1 MGVSKGR
8 RLQGKVIF
16 CTSSCCLFTVIII
29 LLTTSIVCFGRR
41 FAVVGGRVAT
51 GEGLLNR
58 IIGTS
63 LQRRGVTSCKSSST
77 RARYSAF
84 VSATTI
90 KPSFSRASSTSTSN
104 DTPDNN
110 MESSATEHMPS
121 ELCSE
126 EDTCT
131 QQQSYLLSSKVS
143 HPSDSTLWMYHL
155 ESTTSTMDDAKFIV
169 EKKFLTDVHPTTK
182 DGNTDDHNVQPTSF
196 LISATSQTNGRG
208 TTKRNWKSSQ
218 RGNALFTIGIP
229 QSSWMSDLKSKND
242 GRMVPLTL
250 LPLKVGSLVALHT
263 QRLIS
268 ECSVDVGETQKQQI
282 MPRVTVKWPNDVL
295 LHTNQGSHE
304 KIAGILI
311 ESSRD
316 WFLIGIGI
324 NIGYAPNIPSEG
336 VDHGRKATCLSRYC
350 NTPPDEVANAEEE
363 EYWIKISKKLATD
376 IAYDLHSWLHPTLST
391 SLINNDNVY
400 SGEAILNQW
409 KSYIDWNMELTL
421 RDTPKRERVRLK
433 EILEDGRVVVQEIE
447 TGLSR
452 TLVSDYFL

>member
-1 MGVSKGR
+1 M
-8 RLQGKVIF
+8 
-16 CTSSCCLFTVIII
+16 
-29 LLTTSIVCFGRR
+29 
-41 FAVVGGRVAT
+41 AGGRVAT

-63 LQRRGVTSCKSSST
+63 LQRRGVTSYKSSST

-110 MESSATEHMPS
+110 MESSTKQHMTS

-126 EDTCT
+126 EDTCI
-131 QQQSYLLSSKVS
+131 QQKSYLLSSKVS
-143 HPSDSTLWMYHL
+143 HPNDSTLWMYHV

-268 ECSVDVGETQKQQI
+268 ECFVDVGETQKQQI

>member
-1 MGVSKGR
+1 MGGP
-8 RLQGKVIF
+8 
-16 CTSSCCLFTVIII
+16 
-29 LLTTSIVCFGRR
+29 
-41 FAVVGGRVAT
+41 VAT
-51 GEGLLNR
+51 GGLLNR

-63 LQRRGVTSCKSSST
+63 LQRSVTGCKSSST
-77 RARYSAF
+77 RAKNGAF
-84 VSATTI
+84 VSAVTI
-90 KPSFSRASSTSTSN
+90 KPAFSRASSTSN
-104 DTPDNN
+104 DTPNNN
-110 MESSATEHMPS
+110 MESSATQQHMTS

-131 QQQSYLLSSKVS
+131 QEQSHLLSSKVS
-143 HPSDSTLWMYHL
+143 HPNDSTLWMYHV
-155 ESTTSTMDDAKFIV
+155 ESTTSTMDEAKFVV
-169 EKKFLTDVHPTTK
+169 EKKFFTDVHATTTK
-182 DGNTDDHNVQPTSF
+182 KNDNADDNNIQPTSF

-208 TTKRNWKSSQ
+208 TTKRNWKSLQ

-242 GRMVPLTL
+242 GKMVPLTL

-268 ECSVDVGETQKQQI
+268 ECFVNAGETQKQQV

-304 KIAGILI
+304 KVAGILI
-311 ESSRD
+311 ESSQD

-336 VDHGRKATCLSRYC
+336 VDHGRKATCLSQYC
-350 NTPPDEVANAEEE
+350 NTPRTSEEVDNAEEEEEE
-363 EYWIKISKKLATD
+363 EYWIKVSKKLAMD
-376 IAYDLHSWLHPTLST
+376 IAYDLHSWLHPTSST

-400 SGEAILNQW
+400 SGEVILSQW
-409 KSYIDWNMELTL
+409 KSYIDWSMELTL

-447 TGLSR
+447 TGLTR